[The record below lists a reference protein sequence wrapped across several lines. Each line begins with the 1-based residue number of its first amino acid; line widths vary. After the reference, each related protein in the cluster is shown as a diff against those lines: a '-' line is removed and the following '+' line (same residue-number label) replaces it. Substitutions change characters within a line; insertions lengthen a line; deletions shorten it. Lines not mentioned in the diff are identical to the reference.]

1 MQKTHF
7 GYFTRMDVLTIHMLD
22 VEEEEEEEEEDTVHL
37 VLPTKVQTPKT
48 TIVIPDVLVV
58 PTTLTR
64 LATTLTLTLTT
75 LSILTTID
83 QITRKL
89 LTIL

>member
-7 GYFTRMDVLTIHMLD
+7 GYFTQMDVLTIHTLD
-22 VEEEEEEEEEDTVHL
+22 VEEEEEDTVHL